1 MARIMLFTFT
11 MRTLIINEHG
21 GRVVTNFKSVKIL
34 FAVLVTSSLLSIGSM
49 ARGSEKNETPEK
61 LTYKF
66 RVLKDKISALSV
78 RNGEEVEQTK
88 ETSDM
93 KNSAVK
99 PDMTSETVIIRTVD
113 GVTVIGNDPAK
124 TAMSGMMMKNDDGRP
139 RVWVEDRVRFEE
151 NSSKTNGGNFNRS
164 SIINRMRLNLKMNL
178 GRKVTA
184 NFSGDRNNNFGDNT
198 QNRSEEPVT
207 HGNVVVDM
215 DK

>member
-1 MARIMLFTFT
+1 M
-11 MRTLIINEHG
+11 
-21 GRVVTNFKSVKIL
+21 TNFKGVKIL
-34 FAVLVTSSLLSIGSM
+34 FAVLVTSCLLLIGSA
-49 ARGSEKNETPEK
+49 ARGVEKNETPEK

-78 RNGEEVEQTK
+78 RNCEEVEQTK
-88 ETSDM
+88 ETPDV

-99 PDMTSETVIIRTVD
+99 PDMTSETAIIKTED

-124 TAMSGMMMKNDDGRP
+124 AALGGMSMKNDDGRP

-151 NSSKTNGGNFNRS
+151 NSSKTNDGNFNRS

-184 NFSGDRNNNFGDNT
+184 NFSGDRNSNFGDNT
-198 QNRSEEPVT
+198 QNRSDEPVA